1 MTRIELEIQD
11 PILEREIQNYASREN
26 LPLEE
31 ASIQML
37 RQAAGLETA
46 KDSPIGNALDE
57 FFGCWTE
64 EEEAEFLKAIEPLG
78 RIDEEMWD

>member
-11 PILEREIQNYASREN
+11 PLLEKEIRNYASREN

-31 ASIQML
+31 ASIRML
-37 RQAAGLETA
+37 RCAAGLEPTEG
-46 KDSPIGNALDE
+46 SPIGNALDA

-78 RIDEEMWD
+78 R